1 MPGNGITLLACD
13 IRPLSR
19 GEVKLVSSDPM
30 VAPSV
35 DPNYLADPRDWDKA
49 VEGFHWIRKCLAAPA
64 LRPYLKREKLPGS
77 EVRTDEQIRD
87 YIRKWV
93 KTDYHPVGACKMGVD
108 DMAVVDPELRVHG
121 LEGLRVIDSSIMPN
135 IISGNTQA
143 PSMMIGEKGAAMILA
158 GDVA

>member
-1 MPGNGITLLACD
+1 M
-13 IRPLSR
+13 
-19 GEVKLVSSDPM
+19 
-30 VAPSV
+30 
-35 DPNYLADPRDWDKA
+35 
-49 VEGFHWIRKCLAAPA
+49 
-64 LRPYLKREKLPGS
+64 
-77 EVRTDEQIRD
+77 
-87 YIRKWV
+87 